1 MAIKLTAK
9 LKAYSKAPFYPDF
22 VRDVY
27 SQEDSQVEL
36 KYVRSYS
43 KKLND
48 LGKEV
53 AVGEWTPIDPL
64 LKNIDTKIDQLNI
77 SLTQTQ
83 TALNHLED
91 QVHGS
96 GENLTPL
103 DFGDLEDIK
112 SSPQGLR
119 SLSKSDILNSY
130 AHQTLNIIPDQTK
143 VYDKQD
149 KKTWVYVEKINQW
162 VDNGGKVFIPATNNG
177 VFGVITGSTDKFKAS
192 IDESEGTLSING
204 LSEELTLLKSKI
216 DDGINSVED
225 KLKKSLKKYESSNG
239 YLKSNNFNIDIPTQ
253 DSLTKLA
260 MDYLNISLIE
270 DIPNGSK
277 IKNTYNNHTWVF
289 NRYLDS
295 TTNVVSYKWEDFG
308 SDSICIANND
318 GVHGLVTGSQE
329 NFRGFIDINGVISIN
344 GLEEEFNSITQTL
357 SELISQIKS
366 IQNVYDAKL
375 SNIEDKLKRLEEN
388 A

>member
-53 AVGEWTPIDPL
+53 AIGEWTPIDPL

-83 TALNHLED
+83 TTLNHLED

-96 GENLTPL
+96 GENLAPL
-103 DFGDLEDIK
+103 DFGDLEDTK
-112 SSPQGLR
+112 SSLQR
-119 SLSKSDILNSY
+119 SSSLTKSDLLNSY
-130 AHQTLNIIPDQTK
+130 AHQTLKVIPDQTK

-149 KKTWVYVEKINQW
+149 KKIWVYVEKTNQW
-162 VDNGGKVFIPATNNG
+162 VDNGGKVFIPATNTG

-216 DDGINSVED
+216 DDGINNVED
-225 KLKKSLKKYESSNG
+225 KLNKFIKKYESSNG
-239 YLKSNNFNIDIPTQ
+239 YLKSNNFNVDIPTQ
-253 DSLTKLA
+253 DSLTKLV
-260 MDYLNISLIE
+260 MDCLNISLIE
-270 DIPNGSK
+270 NIPNGSK

-289 NRYLDS
+289 NSYLDS
-295 TTNVVSYKWEDFG
+295 TTNVVNYKWEDFG

-344 GLEEEFNSITQTL
+344 GLEEEFNTITQTL
-357 SELISQIKS
+357 SELISQVKS
-366 IQNVYDAKL
+366 IQNVYGAKL
-375 SNIEDKLKRLEEN
+375 SNIEDRLKRLEEN

>member
-83 TALNHLED
+83 TTLNHLED

-96 GENLTPL
+96 GENLAPL
-103 DFGDLEDIK
+103 DFGDLEDTK
-112 SSPQGLR
+112 SSLQRLG
-119 SLSKSDILNSY
+119 SLSKSDLLNSY
-130 AHQTLNIIPDQTK
+130 AHQTLNVIPDQTK

-149 KKTWVYVEKINQW
+149 KKIWVYVEKTNQW
-162 VDNGGKVFIPATNNG
+162 VDNGGKVFIPATNTG

-216 DDGINSVED
+216 DDGINNVED
-225 KLKKSLKKYESSNG
+225 KLNKFIKKQESSNG
-239 YLKSNNFNIDIPTQ
+239 YLKSNNFNVDIPTQ

-260 MDYLNISLIE
+260 MDCLNISLIE
-270 DIPNGSK
+270 NIPNGSK

-289 NRYLDS
+289 NSYLDS
-295 TTNVVSYKWEDFG
+295 TTNVVNYKWEDFG

-344 GLEEEFNSITQTL
+344 GLEEEFNTITQTL
-357 SELISQIKS
+357 SELISQVKS
-366 IQNVYDAKL
+366 IQNVYGAKL
-375 SNIEDKLKRLEEN
+375 SNIEDRLKRLEEN

>member
-53 AVGEWTPIDPL
+53 AIGEWTPIDPL

-83 TALNHLED
+83 TTLNHLED

-96 GENLTPL
+96 GENLAPL
-103 DFGDLEDIK
+103 DFGDLEDTK
-112 SSPQGLR
+112 SSLQRLG
-119 SLSKSDILNSY
+119 SLSKSDLLNSY
-130 AHQTLNIIPDQTK
+130 AHQTLNVIPDQTK

-149 KKTWVYVEKINQW
+149 KKIWVYVEKTNQW
-162 VDNGGKVFIPATNNG
+162 VDNGGKVFIPATNTG

-216 DDGINSVED
+216 DDGINNVED
-225 KLKKSLKKYESSNG
+225 KLNKFIKKQESSNG
-239 YLKSNNFNIDIPTQ
+239 YLKSNNFNVDIPTQ

-260 MDYLNISLIE
+260 MDCLNISLIE
-270 DIPNGSK
+270 NIPNGSK

-289 NRYLDS
+289 NSYLDS
-295 TTNVVSYKWEDFG
+295 TTNVVNYKWEDFG

-344 GLEEEFNSITQTL
+344 GLEEEFNTITQTL

-366 IQNVYDAKL
+366 IQNVYNAKL
-375 SNIEDKLKRLEEN
+375 SNIEDRLKRLERN

>member
-1 MAIKLTAK
+1 MDIKLTAK
-9 LKAYSKAPFYPDF
+9 LKAYSKSPFYPDF

-27 SQEDSQVEL
+27 SQEDSQIEL

-53 AVGEWTPIDPL
+53 DVGEWIPINPL
-64 LKNIDTKIDQLNI
+64 LKDIDTKIDQLNI

-83 TALNHLED
+83 TTLNHLED
-91 QVHGS
+91 QIRGS
-96 GENLTPL
+96 GENLAPL
-103 DFGDLEDIK
+103 DFGGLENTK
-112 SSPQGLR
+112 SSPQGSG

-149 KKTWVYVEKINQW
+149 KKTWVYVEKTDQW
-162 VDNGGKVFIPATNNG
+162 VDNGGRVFIPATNTG

-216 DDGINSVED
+216 DDGINGIED
-225 KLKKSLKKYESSNG
+225 KLEKSLKKYESSNG
-239 YLKSNNFNIDIPTQ
+239 YLTSNNFNIDTPTQ

-260 MDYLNISLIE
+260 MDCLNISLIE
-270 DIPNGSK
+270 DIPDGSK
-277 IKNTYNNHTWVF
+277 IKNTHNNHTWVF

-329 NFRGFIDINGVISIN
+329 NFRGFIDINGIISIN
-344 GLEEEFNSITQTL
+344 GLEEEFNTITQTL
-357 SELISQIKS
+357 SELISQVKS
-366 IQNVYDAKL
+366 IQSVYAAKL
-375 SNIEDKLKRLEEN
+375 SNIEDRLKRLEGN